1 MRNGT
6 ECQSSYRSL
15 GSGEFCFDQPSW
27 MLTQDNSFKL
37 PMQGPL
43 GGSAGE
49 ASNCGSGHDLIAREF
64 EPHIGLCADSSEPE
78 SALDS
83 VSLSCSASPSLMLCV
98 SLSQE

>member
-64 EPHIGLCADSSEPE
+64 EPHVGLSTDCAELAWD
-78 SALDS
+78 
-83 VSLSCSASPSLMLCV
+83 SLSVSPSLSAPPSLV
-98 SLSQE
+98 LSPSLSK